1 MKQSNRF
8 PLLLAPCCLLA
19 LSFLLACPA
28 VQAQRPAP
36 APLNLPDSSEVDYE
50 IKNFPFESGET
61 TLPILRLHYTTF
73 GHPVKDKNGKVI
85 NAIYIMHGTTG
96 NSHNFV
102 SQLFAGHLFEPG
114 QTLDARKYY
123 IILPDGIGHGKSS
136 KPSDGLHMKFPKY
149 TYNDMVRADYT
160 VLTRQMGI
168 NHLRLILGTSM
179 GAMHCW
185 VWAETYPDYM
195 DACEANASEPI
206 EIAGRNRISRYAAIQ
221 CVEAD
226 PVWKGGEYT
235 EPPAVGLRG
244 AYTSMFW
251 MTSSPW
257 QLQRRDPTR
266 EEAERAYNMGVENFI
281 KHQDANDMI
290 YAFDA
295 SRNYNPE
302 PNLAKIK
309 CVFYAVNSADDEVNP
324 PEMQVMEPAIKK
336 VPKGRYILLPI
347 TEQTSGHG
355 THTNPT
361 IWGEYLK
368 ELMAASEPGH

>member
-28 VQAQRPAP
+28 AWAQRPAP
-36 APLNLPDSSEVDYE
+36 AALNLPDSTEADYE

-61 TLPILRLHYTTF
+61 TLPVLRLHYTTF

-114 QTLDARKYY
+114 QTLDATKYF

-160 VLTRQMGI
+160 VLTQQMGI

-206 EIAGRNRISRYAAIQ
+206 EIGGRNRISRYAAIQ

-226 PVWKGGEYT
+226 PAWKGGEYT
-235 EPPAVGLRG
+235 EPPAVGMRG
-244 AYTSMFW
+244 AYNSMFW

-257 QLQRRDPTR
+257 QLQRRAPTR
-266 EEAERAYNMGVENFI
+266 EEAEKAYNMGADNFI

-302 PNLAKIK
+302 PNLSKIK

-361 IWGEYLK
+361 IWGDYLK